1 MLEDALLVLVYL
13 SLIAFLIT
21 LIVLC
26 IKVMGTLSRADKL
39 IDNITKKAESL
50 DGVFEMIDYT
60 TNKFGRVGETI
71 VSGITSFVQK
81 IFNRRGKRER
91 EEMYYE

>member
-60 TNKFGRVGETI
+60 TNKFGRVGDTI
-71 VSGITSFVQK
+71 VSVITSFVQK
-81 IFNRRGKRER
+81 IFNRRGNRER